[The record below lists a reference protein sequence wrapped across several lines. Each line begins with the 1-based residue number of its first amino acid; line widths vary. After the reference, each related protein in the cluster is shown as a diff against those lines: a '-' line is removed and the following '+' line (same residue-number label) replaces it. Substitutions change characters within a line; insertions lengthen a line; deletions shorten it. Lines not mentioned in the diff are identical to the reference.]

1 MSMGSDAQQKI
12 ESYLGRLRAQL
23 RGADDEEV
31 REIVEE
37 LRSHIMD
44 KAAPSGEV
52 SSAGVDASLAALGSP
67 EDLARQYITD
77 NLLARAEVSRSPVRI
92 LESLFRWASL
102 SVAGFFVLVVAI
114 VGYVLGVVL
123 ILCAVLKPFHPHTA
137 GLWVSRDSTG
147 DLSFFLRLGFGSAPM
162 VGRDVLGWWIIPIGL
177 VVGFGLV
184 MLTTR
189 FALWCARL
197 YRRSRVLPR
206 G

>member
-102 SVAGFFVLVVAI
+102 SVAGF
-114 VGYVLGVVL
+114 
-123 ILCAVLKPFHPHTA
+123 LC
-137 GLWVSRDSTG
+137 
-147 DLSFFLRLGFGSAPM
+147 
-162 VGRDVLGWWIIPIGL
+162 WW
-177 VVGFGLV
+177 
-184 MLTTR
+184 
-189 FALWCARL
+189 AQ
-197 YRRSRVLPR
+197 S
-206 G
+206 